1 MSRTAKVRKSYD
13 ANRASPFVVSWNIKG
28 KRFSKF
34 FKTEAEQENFA
45 MKMSPYVNEDKSEIF
60 SLSPTDISD
69 ILTIN
74 SERENVSFIDIWR
87 FYQKHHK
94 TREVVS
100 LLQGADVYIRSLR
113 IQELDPNYI
122 THARRIMERLCESY
136 GDELLTSIK
145 RETLENWIAALP
157 YCSVTQRNYRSTIRA
172 AWTFFERKEWIDKNI
187 AMGMKIPKIVMGEI
201 GIFTVEETEKLLRSN
216 ENIDPEVC
224 GLLALGLFAGM
235 RTSAIARV
243 SYDEIN
249 FKERGIL
256 TPAEKTKKQRRN
268 YIENLPDN
276 LWAWLER
283 TPKSAFTWCERKFKK
298 RRERA
303 LRRAGLLVNSADVKR
318 LAKDNANASG
328 NRRKVSSME
337 VATRYPPHNAMRHS
351 FASYHV
357 AWKRNFQDTAL
368 ILSHTGTDILFKH
381 YRGNATKEDAERY
394 FNIYP
399 AK

>member
-34 FKTEAEQENFA
+34 FKTEEEQEDFA
-45 MKMSPYVNEDKSEIF
+45 IKMSPYVNNDKSEIF
-60 SLSPTDISD
+60 TLSPSDIND

-74 SERENVSFIDIWR
+74 CEREDVAFIDMWR

-100 LLQGADVYIRSLR
+100 LLQGADIYIRSLR
-113 IQELDPNYI
+113 LQELDANYI

-136 GDELLTSIK
+136 GEELLTSIK
-145 RETLENWIAALP
+145 RETLENWIAELP
-157 YCSVTQRNYRSTIRA
+157 YSSVTQRNYRSTLRA

-187 AMGMKIPKIVMGEI
+187 AMSMKIPKIVMGEI
-201 GIFTVEETEKLLRSN
+201 GIFTVEETEQLLRAN
-216 ENIDPEVC
+216 EEFDPEVC

-235 RTSAIARV
+235 RTSAISRV
-243 SYDEIN
+243 SFDEIN
-249 FKERGIL
+249 FEDRGIL

-283 TPKSAFTWCERKFKK
+283 TPKTAFSWCERKFKK

-318 LAKDNANASG
+318 LAKCNTKAQV
-328 NRRKVSSME
+328 KI
-337 VATRYPPHNAMRHS
+337 PPHNAMRHS

-399 AK
+399 LK